1 MVGYIK
7 ILGAVQVMQ
16 EFYIRYMLSRWEVVN
31 RTKGE
36 ALSSA
41 YGHPIHGSVNR
52 SGGNMQVVSCHIY
65 SMVFVEQLNVFY
77 ISDFF

>member
-1 MVGYIK
+1 MKPTDQGPQQNHLYSGRLCK
-7 ILGAVQVMQ
+7 KYLDRAVQVMQ

-52 SGGNMQVVSCHIY
+52 SGGNMQVVSCH
-65 SMVFVEQLNVFY
+65 
-77 ISDFF
+77 